1 MKKVLIVLSIIL
13 LLVISACVSQ
23 NIGENTQT
31 EQEPT
36 TISET
41 ESDSSIM
48 IDTTQE
54 KDSTKENIDTAEE
67 EVSTSEEP
75 NSEGL
80 YTLKEGQTVTVDG
93 KAVTVTLIDQ
103 PSHVEVDV
111 DGVEGTI
118 ENTKQEEIINELRFN
133 INKFDFKSD
142 GITTQIFV
150 NITPIVLEDNQYVLY
165 KNEEVTIG
173 DRLVT
178 LLDSRET
185 GHVDIKV
192 SELKH
197 INSMDDTI
205 KLGETK
211 EINGLKITILERFYK
226 IKDYAVVEVER
237 V

>member
-111 DGVEGTI
+111 DGVEGASEPYCTDAGP
-118 ENTKQEEIINELRFN
+118 LRTS
-133 INKFDFKSD
+133 IRS
-142 GITTQIFV
+142 T
-150 NITPIVLEDNQYVLY
+150 
-165 KNEEVTIG
+165 
-173 DRLVT
+173 
-178 LLDSRET
+178 S
-185 GHVDIKV
+185 
-192 SELKH
+192 
-197 INSMDDTI
+197 
-205 KLGETK
+205 
-211 EINGLKITILERFYK
+211 ERFTS
-226 IKDYAVVEVER
+226 AG
-237 V
+237 